1 MKLRSFKYFFSE
13 GLKSIKINWVMSLAS
28 IVTVTFSL
36 LIFCLFITVTTNV
49 NHVVDQ
55 LQSEYQLLVIVDE
68 NTTADRTEQ
77 IGNEI
82 SEIGGVDTVEFES
95 KQQALES
102 MKQDFDDQ
110 EIFEGLEYDNPLRD
124 KYKVSIKNLQNRNE
138 IETVIKSIDGV
149 SEIKSS
155 VETAETLVR
164 ITKYVNW
171 ISIWIYILLMIVSV
185 TIITN
190 TIRLAVY
197 ARRKEINIMK
207 FIGATNWFI
216 RWPFVIEG
224 IIIGVIASAI
234 TIAVAWPTYNYFA
247 QTVIN
252 IFKNS
257 GATMF
262 KPRPVNEV
270 VLLLAGSSAG
280 LGILSGVIG
289 SLISVRKHLDV

>member
-1 MKLRSFKYFFSE
+1 MKLRSFKYFISE
-13 GLKSIKINWVMSLAS
+13 GFKSIKINWVMSLAS

-49 NHVVDQ
+49 NHVVEQ
-55 LQSEYQLLVIVDE
+55 LQNEYQLLVIVDE

-77 IGNEI
+77 IGSEI

-95 KQQALES
+95 KQQALEN
-102 MKQDFDDQ
+102 MKQDFDNQ

-124 KYKVSIKNLQNRNE
+124 KFKVSIKNLQNRNE

-149 SEIKSS
+149 AEIKSS
-155 VETAETLVR
+155 VETAETLVK

-207 FIGATNWFI
+207 FIGATNRFI

-224 IIIGVIASAI
+224 IIIGIIASAI
-234 TIAVAWPTYNYFA
+234 TIAITWPTYNYFA
-247 QTVIN
+247 QTVVG
-252 IFKNS
+252 IFKDS

-270 VLLLAGSSAG
+270 VLLLAASSAG
-280 LGILSGVIG
+280 LGIMSGVIG

>member
-1 MKLRSFKYFFSE
+1 MKLRSFKYFISE
-13 GLKSIKINWVMSLAS
+13 GFKSIRINWVMSLAS

-36 LIFCLFITVTTNV
+36 LIFCLFLIVTTNV

-55 LQSEYQLLVIVDE
+55 LKDEYQLLVIVDE
-68 NTTADRTEQ
+68 NATADRTEQ

-82 SEIGGVDTVEFES
+82 SEISGVGAVEFES
-95 KQQALES
+95 KQEALEK
-102 MKQDFDDQ
+102 MKNNFEDQ

-124 KYKVSIKNLQNRNE
+124 KYKVSIEDLSNRNE
-138 IETVIKSIDGV
+138 IETVIKGVDGV
-149 SEIKSS
+149 TEIKSS
-155 VETAETLVR
+155 VETAETLVKV
-164 ITKYVNW
+164 TKYVNW

-197 ARRKEINIMK
+197 SRRKEINIMK

-216 RWPFVIEG
+216 RWPFLVEG
-224 IIIGVIASAI
+224 IIIGIIASVI

-262 KPRPVNEV
+262 KPKPVGEV
-270 VLLLAGSSAG
+270 ALLLAGSSAG

>member
-1 MKLRSFKYFFSE
+1 MKLRSFKYFISE

-28 IVTVTFSL
+28 VVTVTFSL
-36 LIFCLFITVTTNV
+36 LIFSLFVIVTTNV
-49 NHVVDQ
+49 NYVVDQ
-55 LQSEYQLLVIVDE
+55 LQNEYQLLVIVDE
-68 NTTADRTEQ
+68 NASQETTER
-77 IGNEI
+77 IGEEI
-82 SEIGGVDTVEFES
+82 SEIGGVEEVEFES
-95 KQQALES
+95 KQQALEN
-102 MKQDFDDQ
+102 MKEDFEDQ

-124 KYKVSIKNLQNRNE
+124 KYKVSIENLQNRNE
-138 IETVIKSIDGV
+138 TETVIKSIDGV

-155 VETAETLVR
+155 IETAETLVK

-171 ISIWIYILLMIVSV
+171 ISIWIYVLLMIVSV

-224 IIIGVIASAI
+224 IIIGIIASVI
-234 TIAVAWPTYNYFA
+234 TISVAWPSYNYFA

-262 KPRPVNEV
+262 KPKPVNEV
-270 VLLLAGSSAG
+270 VLLLSCSSAG
-280 LGILSGVIG
+280 LGILSGIIG

>member
-28 IVTVTFSL
+28 IITVTFSL

-68 NTTADRTEQ
+68 NATADRTEQ

-124 KYKVSIKNLQNRNE
+124 KYKVSIKDLQNRNE

-155 VETAETLVR
+155 VETAETLVK

-171 ISIWIYILLMIVSV
+171 ISIWKKSI
-185 TIITN
+185 
-190 TIRLAVY
+190 
-197 ARRKEINIMK
+197 
-207 FIGATNWFI
+207 
-216 RWPFVIEG
+216 
-224 IIIGVIASAI
+224 
-234 TIAVAWPTYNYFA
+234 
-247 QTVIN
+247 
-252 IFKNS
+252 
-257 GATMF
+257 
-262 KPRPVNEV
+262 
-270 VLLLAGSSAG
+270 
-280 LGILSGVIG
+280 
-289 SLISVRKHLDV
+289 